1 MTSVNPLKRGS
12 IFRKGVDRLMIIP
25 KKVKGAILP
34 KTPKSLLPEALL
46 EPAPSPQ
53 PIMGR
58 EEEEAKKKVRQ
69 RARRSG
75 REQNILAGRLT
86 SRRNDILKT
95 MLG

>member
-1 MTSVNPLKRGS
+1 MTGSKEMWWPLKPPGGA
-12 IFRKGVDRLMIIP
+12 IKQLKIQIP
-25 KKVKGAILP
+25 K
-34 KTPKSLLPEALL
+34 
-46 EPAPSPQ
+46 EPDPSPQ
-53 PIMGR
+53 PISGR
-58 EEEEAKKKVRQ
+58 EEEEAKKKARQ